1 MDNTLEKKSGILYLK
16 SKFFLY
22 RIVMYF
28 SFLLIPVYVQKSLTL
43 KPIYLFISMIL
54 YCSFIMSQ
62 WFFLGKEIDHRLKI
76 YFRVNSSIDRVVY
89 RLFLGMFFFILIF
102 NLLYLLPSKWVYNS
116 FWIIWGSLGLF
127 YSWPTRG
134 KIIQESV
141 TTNFS
146 EFRYLDSFEK
156 TLVFLIVSLIL
167 FSVPEMP
174 SLAQRDALIFF
185 LDPAHQINEIFWN
198 FLTVTFYPFKSY
210 PSLFKIGWATY
221 FYTVNISMYLLT
233 FYAFLRFF
241 ISRRLSLLGVFALIS
256 SWSFSKIIGNNLGT
270 TLIDTYSLAWLW
282 GLLWVTKS
290 STYRTGLFIG
300 LLGFFGTIVNQS
312 YALMSIIQI
321 ALLLMFFLRDKTSW
335 FKKQTYKY
343 VSFGLG
349 LTLVTFTINFDLSN
363 IFNPGGTIIFD
374 NLVSLIDRKAFFI
387 LSVFGVLILFLRS
400 FVPRIKS
407 IQVLKFGSVKMEELS
422 IGLAVI
428 LLFGTFVNISAV
440 SKFSLIWIIT
450 LFSLIPLELI
460 FLHISRLRSSRNM
473 IYLIYILICLLDS
486 HFEGRVKIFL
496 KLFNS

>member
-1 MDNTLEKKSGILYLK
+1 MENTLEKKSGILYLK

-22 RIVMYF
+22 RIVIYF
-28 SFLLIPVYVQKSLTL
+28 SFLLIPVYVQKSLSL
-43 KPIYLFISMIL
+43 KPIYLFLFMIL

-62 WFFLGKEIDHRLKI
+62 WFFLGKEIDHRFKI

-89 RLFLGMFFFILIF
+89 RLFLGMFSFIIIF

-116 FWIIWGSLGLF
+116 FWIIWGALGLF

-156 TLVFLIVSLIL
+156 TLVTLIVSLIV
-167 FSVPEMP
+167 FSVPELP

-185 LDPAHQINEIFWN
+185 LDPSHQINEMFWN

-210 PSLFKIGWATY
+210 PSLFKIGWTTY

-241 ISRRLSLLGVFALIS
+241 ISRRLSLLGVFALLS
-256 SWSFSKIIGNNLGT
+256 SWSVSKIISANLGT
-270 TLIDTYSLAWLW
+270 TLIDTYSLVWLW

-300 LLGFFGTIVNQS
+300 LLGFFGTLINHS
-312 YALMSIIQI
+312 YTLLSLIQI
-321 ALLLMFFLRDKTSW
+321 AILMFFYLKDKTIW
-335 FKKQTYKY
+335 FKRQTLKY
-343 VSFGLG
+343 ASFGLV
-349 LTLVTFTINFDLSN
+349 LALITFMINFDFTK
-363 IFNPGGTIIFD
+363 IYHPGGLELFY
-374 NLVSLIDRKAFFI
+374 NLANLIDRKAFFI
-387 LSVFGVLILFLRS
+387 LSVFGLLIVLIRRFI
-400 FVPRIKS
+400 PTIKS
-407 IQVLKFGSVKMEELS
+407 VQVLKFGAVKFEELLV
-422 IGLAVI
+422 GLGVLI
-428 LLFGTFVNISAV
+428 LFGMLVNISTI
-440 SKFSLIWIIT
+440 SKFSLLWIIT

-496 KLFNS
+496 KLFDS

>member
-1 MDNTLEKKSGILYLK
+1 MDNTLEKKSGIFYLK

-22 RIVMYF
+22 RIVIYF
-28 SFLLIPVYVQKSLTL
+28 SFLLIPVYVQKSLEL

-174 SLAQRDALIFF
+174 ALAQSDALIFF
-185 LDPAHQINEIFWN
+185 LDPGHQINQLFWN
-198 FLTVTFYPFKSY
+198 FLTVTFYPFRSY
-210 PSLFKIGWATY
+210 PNLFKIGWITY
-221 FYTVNISMYLLT
+221 FYIVNISMYLLT
-233 FYAFLRFF
+233 FYALLRFF

-256 SWSFSKIIGNNLGT
+256 SWSVSKIIGNNLGT
-270 TLIDTYSLAWLW
+270 TLIDTYSLVWIW
-282 GLLWVTKS
+282 GMLWVTKS

-300 LLGFFGTIVNQS
+300 LLGFFGTIINHS
-312 YALMSIIQI
+312 YALISLIQI
-321 ALLLMFFLRDKTSW
+321 AMLIYFYLKDKTTW
-335 FKKQTYKY
+335 FKKQTLKY
-343 VSFGLG
+343 ASFGLI
-349 LTLVTFTINFDLSN
+349 LTLITFVINFDFSKVY
-363 IFNPGGTIIFD
+363 NPGGLVVFD
-374 NLVSLIDRKAFFI
+374 NLISLIDRKAFFI
-387 LSVFGVLILFLRS
+387 LSFFGMAIILVRKALPQFKS
-400 FVPRIKS
+400 F
-407 IQVLKFGSVKMEELS
+407 QVLKFGAVKMQELV
-422 IGLAVI
+422 IGLIVI
-428 LLFGTFVNISAV
+428 LIFGTFVNTSMV
-440 SKFSLIWIIT
+440 SRFSLLWVVT

-496 KLFNS
+496 KLFDS